1 MSEHF
6 TFRNEV
12 LDKYKE
18 EQVYDMFLESFEAM
32 PVACLVNNDYLCVH
46 GGISPDLISLE
57 DINRKINRFVEP
69 PLSGL
74 FCDLIWS
81 DPVEDS
87 KALKVNFRPNEERE
101 CSFKFGLNPV
111 KDFLKKNNL
120 LSVIRAH
127 QVQLDGYKMHKWG
140 GVAAFPP
147 VMTVFSAPNYCGT
160 YSNKGAVIVLE
171 NDNKLTIKQYRNV
184 DHPYHL
190 PRNMDLFGFSIP
202 YLAEQI
208 SGMLLHLVGN
218 KTVVQCITSEKEAAD
233 LKKLML

>member
-74 FCDLIWS
+74 LCDLIWS

-140 GVAAFPP
+140 GAAAFPP

-218 KTVVQCITSEKEAAD
+218 KTVVQSINSEKEAVD